1 MSQAKIFFDAH
12 VHLYPQFE
20 LDVLLTAFA
29 SHADIFARDADVLAM
44 AVMLRGFQPTLDAV
58 FEPFKERN
66 LRGWTIEESEEKCYL
81 ATDGRHRIFM
91 LPARQV
97 AAKERIEALG
107 YFGEADVPDGLSLEE
122 TVGRLGDAGYQP
134 VIAWGLGKWLFKRG
148 PVVASALESAGKAGK
163 PLPVC
168 DCALRPTFWP
178 TPQLYKRAVELGGF
192 VLYGSD
198 PLPRIGDEYSAGSYA
213 MLLEAPF
220 DETTPATS
228 MLSAIRTS
236 ALTPVGKRYGLAGTL
251 RRLH

>member
-1 MSQAKIFFDAH
+1 MIFFDAH

-44 AVMLRGFQPTLDAV
+44 AVMLRGFQPTLDSV
-58 FEPFKERN
+58 FEPFKGRN
-66 LRGWTIEESEEKCYL
+66 LRGWTIEESEEKCFL
-81 ATDGRHRIFM
+81 ATDGNHRIFI
-91 LPARQV
+91 LSARQV

-107 YFGEADVPDGLSLEE
+107 YFGDAEVPDGLTLEE

-178 TPQLYKRAVELGGF
+178 TPKLYKRAVELGGF

-198 PLPRIGDEYSAGSYA
+198 PLPRSGDEYSAGSYA
-213 MLLEAPF
+213 TLMDAPF
-220 DETTPATS
+220 DENAPAS
-228 MLSAIRTS
+228 SILSAIHT
-236 ALTPVGKRYGLAGTL
+236 ATLTPVGRRHGLSGTL
-251 RRLH
+251 RRLR

>member
-1 MSQAKIFFDAH
+1 MPQAKIFFDAH

-29 SHADIFARDADVLAM
+29 SHADIFASDADVLAM

-58 FEPFKERN
+58 FEPFKGRN
-66 LRGWTIEESEEKCYL
+66 IRGWTIEESEEQCFL
-81 ATDGRHRIFM
+81 ATDGRHRIII

-97 AAKERIEALG
+97 AAKERVEALG
-107 YFGEADVPDGLSLEE
+107 YFGEAEIPDGLPLEE
-122 TVGRLGDAGYQP
+122 TVARLRDAGYQP

-148 PVVASALESAGKAGK
+148 PVVASALEAAGKAGK

-168 DCALRPTFWP
+168 DCALRPTFWQ
-178 TPQLYKRAVELGGF
+178 TPQLYKKAVELGGF

-213 MLLEAPF
+213 TLLDAPF
-220 DETTPATS
+220 DGTVPAS
-228 MLSAIRTS
+228 SILSAIRTS
-236 ALTPVGKRYGLAGTL
+236 TLSPIGRRYGLAGTL

>member
-1 MSQAKIFFDAH
+1 MIFFDAH

-44 AVMLRGFQPTLDAV
+44 AVMLRGFQPTLDSV
-58 FEPFKERN
+58 FEPFKGRN
-66 LRGWTIEESEEKCYL
+66 LRGWTIEESEEKCFL
-81 ATDGRHRIFM
+81 ATDGSHRIFM

-107 YFGEADVPDGLSLEE
+107 YFGDAEVPDGLPLEE
-122 TVGRLGDAGYQP
+122 TVERLGDAGYQP

-178 TPQLYKRAVELGGF
+178 TPKHYKRAVELGGF

-198 PLPRIGDEYSAGSYA
+198 PLPRIGDEYSAGCYA
-213 MLLEAPF
+213 TVIDASF
-220 DETTPATS
+220 DVSAPATS
-228 MLSAIRTS
+228 LLAAIRTS
-236 ALTPVGKRYGLAGTL
+236 ALISVGRRYGLAGTL
-251 RRLH
+251 KRLH